1 MPQTT
6 YRVFNPEAHPF
17 YSPSLAEYPL
27 IRDGIACCEIARQ
40 DLLREREAN
49 PARYRALGGDEALR
63 FAVDQ
68 LCYESERADW
78 FGMDLSGAVFVEDD
92 GRWQAVVLNRL
103 GQVLEISPRF
113 EGRDAAEDWAEECY
127 GERVAS

>member
-6 YRVFNPEAHPF
+6 YRVFDPETHPF
-17 YSPSLAEYPL
+17 YSPALAEYPL
-27 IRDGIACCEIARQ
+27 IRDGIACCEVARQ
-40 DLLREREAN
+40 DLLRAKDAN
-49 PARYRALGGDEALR
+49 PALYRALGGDEALR
-63 FAVDQ
+63 FAADQ
-68 LCYESERADW
+68 LRYESERADW
-78 FGMDLSGAVFVEDD
+78 FGMDLSGVVFVEDD
-92 GRWQAVVLNRL
+92 GRWEAVVLNRL